1 MRHELR
7 RTRWLGAAGAVVL
20 GFVAVVALVP
30 VPYVALSPGPTFNTI
45 GEVGGTPLI
54 TIAGEQTYPTSG
66 NLDMTTVSERGGP
79 FGAMFVSRALAGWL
93 DPTVRVVP
101 SEALYPAD
109 VPAEQVEQENQ
120 ADFVDSQSSA
130 VAAALHHLD
139 IPVQESVVVSSV
151 EAGTPAD
158 GVLEPGDLVR
168 AVDGVEVT
176 TPDQVGAA
184 VRASAPGDDVEVRIE
199 RDGAERTVTVVAG
212 TSPTTGDAY
221 LGITVGTV
229 YEAPFEID
237 FMLDDVGGPS
247 AGLMFSLGIVD
258 KLTPGYLNGGRDVA
272 GTGTIDP
279 DGVVG
284 PIGGI
289 QQKLVGARSSG
300 STLFLAPRGNCGEVT
315 DHVPDGLTVAAV
327 STLDEA
333 VGALTEY
340 VAGRAVPSC

>member
-30 VPYVALSPGPTFNTI
+30 VPFVALSPGPTFNTI
-45 GEVGGTPLI
+45 GDVGGTPLI
-54 TIAGEQTYPTSG
+54 TISGEQTYPTAG
-66 NLDMTTVSERGGP
+66 TLDMTTVSERGGP
-79 FGAMFVSRALAGWL
+79 FGAMYVSRALAGWL

-101 SEALYPAD
+101 TEALYPAD
-109 VPAEQVEQENQ
+109 VPAEQVAQENQ

-130 VAAALHHLD
+130 VAAALHQLD
-139 IPVQESVVVSSV
+139 IPVQEHVVVSSV
-151 EAGTPAD
+151 TSGTPAD
-158 GVLEPGDLVR
+158 GVLEPGDVVLS
-168 AVDGVEVT
+168 VDGTEVT

-184 VRASAPGDDVEVRIE
+184 VRAGAPGDEVVLRID
-199 RDGAERTVTVVAG
+199 RDGDERTVTVVAG
-212 TSPTTGDAY
+212 TSPTTGGAY
-221 LGITVGTV
+221 LGITVATA

-237 FMLDDVGGPS
+237 FTLDDVGGPS

-258 KLTPGYLNGGRDVA
+258 KLTPGYLNGGREVA

-289 QQKLVGARSSG
+289 QQKLVGARDSG
-300 STLFLAPRGNCGEVT
+300 STLFLAPRSNCDEVAG
-315 DHVPDGLTVAAV
+315 HVPDGLTVAAV
-327 STLDEA
+327 GTLDEA
-333 VGALTEY
+333 VDALDDY